1 MIKNSIFVKISILFL
16 VAIIGLSAFSYYFIR
31 EEIQKEILENQLKYN
46 QFLAT
51 INQLVRFGGNIDLIE
66 KYLYELDLRQ
76 ITENKTLEKFQ
87 NHLAPDL
94 SNGII
99 AKIIRQ
105 EDGVYL
111 LLQTPAIWK
120 LYGDVQ
126 TNKLFNYYL
135 ITFFAFLVVVF
146 LFVLVIRSIL
156 PLKTLRKE
164 IRKFANGQTNISC
177 KINQNDEIG
186 ELSRE
191 FENAVEKIN
200 VLNQSRHLF
209 LRSIMHELK
218 TPITKGRITAEMID
232 NPLYKE
238 RLCNVFARLN
248 SLINE
253 VAKIEELSSRNYCL
267 NKQNY
272 ILRDVLNRVF
282 AMLLLDTAQVQ
293 ELFILPNE
301 NYILCCDFD
310 MLTLAVKNL
319 LDNALK
325 YKTKGKVELRINGE
339 NLEILNFGAPLPYS
353 LKDHFKPFFKDS
365 KSNSSGLG
373 LGIYIVKST
382 LEAQGFTLDYTHS
395 ADVNTFIIQGVVT
408 TNPKSK
414 EFVCLNV

>member
-1 MIKNSIFVKISILFL
+1 MMSGRALSVCSVGCIKTRS
-16 VAIIGLSAFSYYFIR
+16 
-31 EEIQKEILENQLKYN
+31 
-46 QFLAT
+46 
-51 INQLVRFGGNIDLIE
+51 
-66 KYLYELDLRQ
+66 
-76 ITENKTLEKFQ
+76 
-87 NHLAPDL
+87 P
-94 SNGII
+94 
-99 AKIIRQ
+99 
-105 EDGVYL
+105 
-111 LLQTPAIWK
+111 
-120 LYGDVQ
+120 
-126 TNKLFNYYL
+126 
-135 ITFFAFLVVVF
+135 FFAFLVVVF

-200 VLNQSRHLF
+200 ALNQSRHLF

-253 VAKIEELSSRNYCL
+253 FAKIEELSSRNYCL